1 MTEFKTKGYVC
12 HSVNHTPR
20 NGHLMHWWSQNM
32 NNPMP
37 FNPKMTACFRQKT
50 TQPVK
55 LKQQTYTSLQLHLPR
70 TVVFAFSPVPQ
81 FAMLGLHA
89 LLHFPQHLLHLPK
102 HLGEIGLW
110 LHLWVSLLM
119 HPATLVVA
127 LSRLCKLGHSQPA
140 PSPALIGS
148 LPEDMF
154 SHGKW
159 EPLASSKTER
169 MWAPQNRWKVAAAP
183 CDWRPR
189 FVEGV

>member
-1 MTEFKTKGYVC
+1 MSIRKS
-12 HSVNHTPR
+12 HSQKWTS
-20 NGHLMHWWSQNM
+20 NGLMK
-32 NNPMP
+32 
-37 FNPKMTACFRQKT
+37 PKHEQPKCLSIQKWLHVSDKKLHNLSKIET
-50 TQPVK
+50 TN
-55 LKQQTYTSLQLHLPR
+55 TSLQLHLPR

-102 HLGEIGLW
+102 HLSKTASA
-110 LHLWVSLLM
+110 HLPR
-119 HPATLVVA
+119 HPQTLCPSVLQLSSVV
-127 LSRLCKLGHSQPA
+127 LQLCCKLPRLGHSQPA

>member
-1 MTEFKTKGYVC
+1 MSFRKS
-12 HSVNHTPR
+12 HSQKWTSNA
-20 NGHLMHWWSQNM
+20 LMK
-32 NNPMP
+32 
-37 FNPKMTACFRQKT
+37 PKHEKPKCLSIQKWLHVSDKKT

-55 LKQQTYTSLQLHLPR
+55 IETTNTSLQLHLPR
-70 TVVFAFSPVPQ
+70 TVMFAFSPVPQ

-89 LLHFPQHLLHLPK
+89 LLHLPK